1 MVGYDDQEGGYV
13 RGPPPHPS
21 PSVVVN
27 DRANAGSTPGPRMA
41 PLRREYAEV
50 AASDGGDP
58 SGDESVRRTRSGRRI
73 DMQDV
78 ADYIRGDGAN
88 EERRAAA
95 ARVCSH
101 PRHLILPDTLH

>member
-1 MVGYDDQEGGYV
+1 
-13 RGPPPHPS
+13 
-21 PSVVVN
+21 
-27 DRANAGSTPGPRMA
+27 MA

-50 AASDGGDP
+50 SASDGGDL
-58 SGDESVRRTRSGRRI
+58 SGDESVRRTRSGRRVDGRDI
-73 DMQDV
+73 

-101 PRHLILPDTLH
+101 FRHLILRDILH